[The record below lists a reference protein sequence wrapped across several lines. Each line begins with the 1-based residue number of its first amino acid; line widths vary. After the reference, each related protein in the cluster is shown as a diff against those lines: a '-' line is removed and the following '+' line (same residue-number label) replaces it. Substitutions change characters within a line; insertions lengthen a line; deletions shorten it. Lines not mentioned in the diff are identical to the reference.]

1 MKKIVSAPRN
11 NRSSFHLLIWA
22 VAGTILG
29 LVSKA
34 GAYYNGVVL
43 VTDGGRLGQ
52 LPSTY

>member
-1 MKKIVSAPRN
+1 LRDMIPAGRKGSEEDM
-11 NRSSFHLLIWA
+11 
-22 VAGTILG
+22 AGTILG